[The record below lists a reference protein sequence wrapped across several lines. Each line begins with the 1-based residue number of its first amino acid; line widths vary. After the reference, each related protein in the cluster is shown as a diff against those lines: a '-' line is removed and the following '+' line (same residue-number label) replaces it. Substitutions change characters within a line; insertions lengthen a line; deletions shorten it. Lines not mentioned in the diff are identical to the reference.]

1 MSLFAPL
8 SRRTK
13 FLFFFAF
20 LIGGAVAVFYWLS
33 NRDVKTALPGNSD
46 SVELLPRRERLLRGL
61 DGLAGRTYSPQQS
74 FGSQEVELDAMA
86 REKASS
92 GQGVGEQVKELDSIS
107 AQVQ

>member
-20 LIGGAVAVFYWLS
+20 LIGGAIAVFYWLS

-61 DGLAGRTYSPQQS
+61 DELAGRTHSPQQS
-74 FGSQEVELDAMA
+74 FGSQEAELDAME
-86 REKASS
+86 RRRKSS
-92 GQGVGEQVKELDSIS
+92 DQDADRQIKELDSIS

>member
-20 LIGGAVAVFYWLS
+20 LIGGAIAVFYWLS

-61 DGLAGRTYSPQQS
+61 DELAGRTHSPQQS
-74 FGSQEVELDAMA
+74 FGSQEAELDAME
-86 REKASS
+86 RGRKSS
-92 GQGVGEQVKELDSIS
+92 DQDADRQIKELDSIS
-107 AQVQ
+107 AQD

>member
-61 DGLAGRTYSPQQS
+61 DELAGRTHSPQQS
-74 FGSQEVELDAMA
+74 FGSQEVELDAME
-86 REKASS
+86 RGRKLSNQEVK
-92 GQGVGEQVKELDSIS
+92 EQVRELDSVS
-107 AQVQ
+107 AGVE

>member
-20 LIGGAVAVFYWLS
+20 LIGGAIAVFYWLS

-61 DGLAGRTYSPQQS
+61 DELAGRTYSPQQS
-74 FGSQEVELDAMA
+74 FGSQEAELDAME
-86 REKASS
+86 RRRKSS
-92 GQGVGEQVKELDSIS
+92 DQDADRQIKELDSIS